1 MRSIRARV
9 TAGATLFVAVI
20 LIVAAVIA
28 VPVLGRVLTDS
39 VAESVDQDLDSL
51 ESQLEAAPD
60 RAEAVVAGID
70 DDLLVRLQTRDG
82 TEVVNDGDAAELA
95 GTDGEDAT
103 TVTVDDES
111 WLAATE
117 DTDAGTLTVARPM
130 EHVDDTVSATTVL
143 LVVAVPLM
151 VVLVGLVVWVVTGRA
166 LRPVERLR
174 RQVDRIGASD
184 LSRRVDAGDDELG
197 ALAAT
202 MNRMLGRLEQSQA
215 VQRRFV
221 SDASHELR
229 SPLATMRQ
237 YAELAVAHPEAVSTG
252 ELGEVVVAE
261 GERMQDLVEG
271 LLLLARLDEGQRPP
285 TAPVD
290 LDDLVLRDADRLRR
304 SGGGTGAVV
313 EVDTSGVGP
322 GRVEGN
328 DRLLARV
335 VRNLV
340 DNAARH
346 AEGRITLRGAVN
358 RPSGVSGCSSLSRT
372 TVRVCRRRTGRGS
385 STASPDWMRGVPGM
399 PVAVDWG
406 WPSSGT
412 WWRRTAARCRSVPVT
427 VQARCSPWTF
437 RRIRANRLKSR
448 SIAASFGEVIVRVDR
463 RPREQHRAARQVDRP
478 DHRRAGHR
486 REPGRDHRLERRPL
500 CDATGRRTPVPSAA
514 AGRPPG

>member
-28 VPVLGRVLTDS
+28 VPVLDRVLTDS

-60 RAEAVVAGID
+60 RAQAVVAGID
-70 DDLLVRLQTRDG
+70 DDLVVRLQTHDG

-103 TVTVDDES
+103 TVTVDDEA
-111 WLAATE
+111 WLSATE
-117 DTDAGTLTVARPM
+117 DTDAGTLTVARSM
-130 EHVDDTVSATTVL
+130 EHVDDTVSAMTVL

-174 RQVDRIGASD
+174 RQVDRIEASD

-202 MNRMLGRLEQSQA
+202 MNRMLSRLEQSQA

-237 YAELAVAHPEAVSTG
+237 YAELAVAHPETVSTG
-252 ELGEVVVAE
+252 ELGEVVIAE

-290 LDDLVLRDADRLRR
+290 LDDLVLREADRLRR
-304 SGGGTGAVV
+304 TGGHPGERSTAV

-340 DNAARH
+340 DNASRH
-346 AEGRITLRGAVN
+346 AEGRITLRVRSESTERGQRVQFTVADDGAGVPSEDRERIFDRFTRLDEGRARDVGGSGLGLAIVCDVVEAHGGTVSVAAGDGKGEFTGAVF
-358 RPSGVSGCSSLSRT
+358 
-372 TVRVCRRRTGRGS
+372 TVDLPADT
-385 STASPDWMRGVPGM
+385 
-399 PVAVDWG
+399 
-406 WPSSGT
+406 
-412 WWRRTAARCRSVPVT
+412 
-427 VQARCSPWTF
+427 
-437 RRIRANRLKSR
+437 
-448 SIAASFGEVIVRVDR
+448 
-463 RPREQHRAARQVDRP
+463 RE
-478 DHRRAGHR
+478 
-486 REPGRDHRLERRPL
+486 
-500 CDATGRRTPVPSAA
+500 
-514 AGRPPG
+514 

>member
-9 TAGATLFVAVI
+9 TAGATLFVAAI
-20 LIVAAVIA
+20 LIVVAVIA

-117 DTDAGTLTVARPM
+117 DTDAGMLTVARPM
-130 EHVDDTVSATTVL
+130 EHVDDTVSATTTL
-143 LVVAVPLM
+143 LVVTVPLM
-151 VVLVGLVVWVVTGRA
+151 VLLVGLVVWVVTGRA

-174 RQVDRIGASD
+174 RQVDSIGASD

-237 YAELAVAHPEAVSTG
+237 YAELAVAHPETVSSA

-290 LDDLVLRDADRLRR
+290 LDDLVLRDADRLCRT
-304 SGGGTGAVV
+304 GTAVA
-313 EVDTSGVGP
+313 VDTSGVGA

-346 AEGRITLRGAVN
+346 AEGRITLRVRSESTERGQRVQFTVADDGAGVPPEDRERIFDRFTRLDEGRARDAGGSGLGLAIVRDVVEAHGGTVSVSAGSVPGSGPGAGPGVGAGAVFTVDL
-358 RPSGVSGCSSLSRT
+358 PALSD
-372 TVRVCRRRTGRGS
+372 S
-385 STASPDWMRGVPGM
+385 
-399 PVAVDWG
+399 
-406 WPSSGT
+406 
-412 WWRRTAARCRSVPVT
+412 
-427 VQARCSPWTF
+427 
-437 RRIRANRLKSR
+437 
-448 SIAASFGEVIVRVDR
+448 
-463 RPREQHRAARQVDRP
+463 
-478 DHRRAGHR
+478 
-486 REPGRDHRLERRPL
+486 
-500 CDATGRRTPVPSAA
+500 
-514 AGRPPG
+514 

>member
-1 MRSIRARV
+1 MGRPSRGFRPVRSIRARV
-9 TAGATLFVAVI
+9 TAGATLFVAAI

-28 VPVLGRVLTDS
+28 VPVLDRALTDS

-51 ESQLEAAPD
+51 ESQLEASPG
-60 RAEAVVAGID
+60 RAQAVVAGID
-70 DDLLVRLQTRDG
+70 DDLVVRLQTHDG
-82 TEVVNDGDAAELA
+82 TEVVNDEDAAELA
-95 GTDGEDAT
+95 DTDGEDAT
-103 TVTVDDES
+103 AVTVDDEV
-111 WLAATE
+111 WLSATE
-117 DTDAGTLTVARPM
+117 DTDAGTLTVARSM

-174 RQVDRIGASD
+174 RQVDRIEASD

-202 MNRMLGRLEQSQA
+202 MNRMLSRLEQSQA

-237 YAELAVAHPEAVSTG
+237 YAELAVAHPETVPTG
-252 ELGEVVVAE
+252 ELGEVVIAE

-290 LDDLVLRDADRLRR
+290 LDDLVLRKADRLRR
-304 SGGGTGAVV
+304 TGGRPGERSTAV

-340 DNAARH
+340 DNASRH
-346 AEGRITLRGAVN
+346 AEGRITLRVH
-358 RPSGVSGCSSLSRT
+358 SES
-372 TVRVCRRRTGRGS
+372 TVRGERVLFTVADDGAGVPSEDRERIFDRFTRLDEGRARDVGGSGLGLAIVCDVVEAHGGTVSVTAGDGRGE
-385 STASPDWMRGVPGM
+385 GPG
-399 PVAVDWG
+399 AAFTVDL
-406 WPSSGT
+406 PADT
-412 WWRRTAARCRSVPVT
+412 
-427 VQARCSPWTF
+427 
-437 RRIRANRLKSR
+437 
-448 SIAASFGEVIVRVDR
+448 
-463 RPREQHRAARQVDRP
+463 RE
-478 DHRRAGHR
+478 
-486 REPGRDHRLERRPL
+486 
-500 CDATGRRTPVPSAA
+500 
-514 AGRPPG
+514 

>member
-1 MRSIRARV
+1 MGRLLRGIRPMRSIRARV

-20 LIVAAVIA
+20 LVVAAVIA

-51 ESQLEAAPD
+51 ESQLEASPG
-60 RAEAVVAGID
+60 RAQAVVAGID
-70 DDLLVRLQTRDG
+70 DDLVVRLQTHDG
-82 TEVVNDGDAAELA
+82 TEVVNDEDAAELA
-95 GTDGEDAT
+95 DTDGEDAT
-103 TVTVDDES
+103 AVTVDDEA
-111 WLAATE
+111 WLSATE
-117 DTDAGTLTVARPM
+117 DTDAGTLTVARSM

-174 RQVDRIGASD
+174 RQVDRIEASD

-202 MNRMLGRLEQSQA
+202 MNRMLSRLEQSQA

-237 YAELAVAHPEAVSTG
+237 YAELAVAHPETVPTG
-252 ELGEVVVAE
+252 ELGEVVIAE

-290 LDDLVLRDADRLRR
+290 LDDLVLREADRLRR
-304 SGGGTGAVV
+304 TGGHPGERSTAV

-346 AEGRITLRGAVN
+346 AEGRITLRVRSESTERGQRVQFTVADDGAGVPSEDRERIFDRFTRLDEGRARDVGGSGLGLAIVCDVVEAHGGTVSVAAGDGKGEFTGAVF
-358 RPSGVSGCSSLSRT
+358 
-372 TVRVCRRRTGRGS
+372 TVDLPADT
-385 STASPDWMRGVPGM
+385 
-399 PVAVDWG
+399 
-406 WPSSGT
+406 
-412 WWRRTAARCRSVPVT
+412 
-427 VQARCSPWTF
+427 
-437 RRIRANRLKSR
+437 
-448 SIAASFGEVIVRVDR
+448 
-463 RPREQHRAARQVDRP
+463 RE
-478 DHRRAGHR
+478 
-486 REPGRDHRLERRPL
+486 
-500 CDATGRRTPVPSAA
+500 
-514 AGRPPG
+514 

>member
-1 MRSIRARV
+1 MGRLLRGIRPMRSIRARV

-20 LIVAAVIA
+20 LVVAAVIA

-51 ESQLEAAPD
+51 ESQLEASPG
-60 RAEAVVAGID
+60 RAQAVVAGID
-70 DDLLVRLQTRDG
+70 DDLVVRLQTHDG
-82 TEVVNDGDAAELA
+82 TEVVNDEDAAELA
-95 GTDGEDAT
+95 DTDGEDAT
-103 TVTVDDES
+103 AVTVDDEA
-111 WLAATE
+111 WLSATE
-117 DTDAGTLTVARPM
+117 DTDAGTLTVARSM

-174 RQVDRIGASD
+174 RQVDRIEASD
-184 LSRRVDAGDDELG
+184 LSRRVDPGDDELG

-202 MNRMLGRLEQSQA
+202 MNRMLSRLEQSQA

-237 YAELAVAHPEAVSTG
+237 YAELAVAHPETVPTG
-252 ELGEVVVAE
+252 ELGEVVIAE

-271 LLLLARLDEGQRPP
+271 LLLARLDEGQRPP

-290 LDDLVLRDADRLRR
+290 LDDLVLREADRLRR
-304 SGGGTGAVV
+304 TGGHPGERSTAV

-346 AEGRITLRGAVN
+346 AEGRITLRVRSESTERGQRVQFTVADDGAGVPSEDRERIFDRFTRLDEGRARDVGGSGLGLAIVCDVVEAHGGTVSVAAGDGKGEFTGAVF
-358 RPSGVSGCSSLSRT
+358 
-372 TVRVCRRRTGRGS
+372 TVDLPADT
-385 STASPDWMRGVPGM
+385 
-399 PVAVDWG
+399 
-406 WPSSGT
+406 
-412 WWRRTAARCRSVPVT
+412 
-427 VQARCSPWTF
+427 
-437 RRIRANRLKSR
+437 
-448 SIAASFGEVIVRVDR
+448 
-463 RPREQHRAARQVDRP
+463 RE
-478 DHRRAGHR
+478 
-486 REPGRDHRLERRPL
+486 
-500 CDATGRRTPVPSAA
+500 
-514 AGRPPG
+514 

>member
-1 MRSIRARV
+1 MAGRFRFVRSIRARV

-60 RAEAVVAGID
+60 RAEAVISGID

-95 GTDGEDAT
+95 GTDGEPAT
-103 TVTVDDES
+103 AVTVDDES

-130 EHVDDTVSATTVL
+130 EHVEDTVSATTTL
-143 LVVAVPLM
+143 LVVVVPLM
-151 VVLVGLVVWVVTGRA
+151 VLLVGLVVWVVTGRA

-174 RQVDRIGASD
+174 RQVDSIGASD

-237 YAELAVAHPEAVSTG
+237 YAELAVAHPETVPTG
-252 ELGEVVVAE
+252 ELGDVVVAE

-304 SGGGTGAVV
+304 TGTAV
-313 EVDTSGVGP
+313 EVDTSGVGA

-346 AEGRITLRGAVN
+346 AEGRVELRVHSESTDLGERVLFSVADDGAGVPPEDRERIFDRFTRLDEGRARDAGGSGLGLAIVRDVVEAHSGTVSVGVRDGGGAVF
-358 RPSGVSGCSSLSRT
+358 
-372 TVRVCRRRTGRGS
+372 TVDLPADT
-385 STASPDWMRGVPGM
+385 
-399 PVAVDWG
+399 
-406 WPSSGT
+406 
-412 WWRRTAARCRSVPVT
+412 
-427 VQARCSPWTF
+427 
-437 RRIRANRLKSR
+437 
-448 SIAASFGEVIVRVDR
+448 
-463 RPREQHRAARQVDRP
+463 RE
-478 DHRRAGHR
+478 
-486 REPGRDHRLERRPL
+486 
-500 CDATGRRTPVPSAA
+500 
-514 AGRPPG
+514 

>member
-39 VAESVDQDLDSL
+39 VAETVDQDLDSL
-51 ESQLEAAPD
+51 ESQLEASPD
-60 RAEAVVAGID
+60 RAQAVVTGID
-70 DDLLVRLQTRDG
+70 DDLLVRLQTLDG
-82 TEVVNDGDAAELA
+82 TEVVNDEDAAELA
-95 GTDGEDAT
+95 GTDGEDAMA
-103 TVTVDDES
+103 VTVDDES

-117 DTDAGTLTVARPM
+117 NTDAGTLTVARPM

-151 VVLVGLVVWVVTGRA
+151 VLLVGLVVWVVTGRA

-174 RQVDRIGASD
+174 RQVDRIEASD

-202 MNRMLGRLEQSQA
+202 MNLMLSRLEQSQA
-215 VQRRFV
+215 VQRRFA

-237 YAELAVAHPEAVSTG
+237 YAELAVAHPEAVTTG

-261 GERMQDLVEG
+261 GQRMQDLVEG
-271 LLLLARLDEGQRPP
+271 LLLLARLDEGQCPP

-304 SGGGTGAVV
+304 SGGGTGTAV
-313 EVDTSGVGP
+313 EVDTSGVVP

-346 AEGRITLRGAVN
+346 AEGRVELRVRSESTDRGQRVLFTVTDDGAGVPPEDRERIFDRFTRLDEGRARDAGGSGLGLAIVRDVVEAHGGTVSVTVGGTGGAVF
-358 RPSGVSGCSSLSRT
+358 
-372 TVRVCRRRTGRGS
+372 TVDLPADT
-385 STASPDWMRGVPGM
+385 
-399 PVAVDWG
+399 
-406 WPSSGT
+406 
-412 WWRRTAARCRSVPVT
+412 
-427 VQARCSPWTF
+427 
-437 RRIRANRLKSR
+437 
-448 SIAASFGEVIVRVDR
+448 
-463 RPREQHRAARQVDRP
+463 RE
-478 DHRRAGHR
+478 
-486 REPGRDHRLERRPL
+486 
-500 CDATGRRTPVPSAA
+500 
-514 AGRPPG
+514 

>member
-1 MRSIRARV
+1 MGRLLRGIRPMRSIRARV

-82 TEVVNDGDAAELA
+82 TEVVNDEDAAELA

-237 YAELAVAHPEAVSTG
+237 YAELAVAHPETVPTE
-252 ELGEVVVAE
+252 ELG
-261 GERMQDLVEG
+261 
-271 LLLLARLDEGQRPP
+271 
-285 TAPVD
+285 
-290 LDDLVLRDADRLRR
+290 
-304 SGGGTGAVV
+304 
-313 EVDTSGVGP
+313 
-322 GRVEGN
+322 
-328 DRLLARV
+328 
-335 VRNLV
+335 
-340 DNAARH
+340 
-346 AEGRITLRGAVN
+346 
-358 RPSGVSGCSSLSRT
+358 
-372 TVRVCRRRTGRGS
+372 
-385 STASPDWMRGVPGM
+385 
-399 PVAVDWG
+399 
-406 WPSSGT
+406 
-412 WWRRTAARCRSVPVT
+412 
-427 VQARCSPWTF
+427 
-437 RRIRANRLKSR
+437 
-448 SIAASFGEVIVRVDR
+448 
-463 RPREQHRAARQVDRP
+463 
-478 DHRRAGHR
+478 
-486 REPGRDHRLERRPL
+486 
-500 CDATGRRTPVPSAA
+500 
-514 AGRPPG
+514 

>member
-1 MRSIRARV
+1 MGRLLRGSRPVRSIRARV

-20 LIVAAVIA
+20 LVVAAVIA

-60 RAEAVVAGID
+60 RAEAVVVGID

-174 RQVDRIGASD
+174 RQVDRIEASD

-202 MNRMLGRLEQSQA
+202 MNRMLSRLEQSQA

-252 ELGEVVVAE
+252 ELGEAVVAE

-290 LDDLVLRDADRLRR
+290 LDDLVLREADRLRR
-304 SGGGTGAVV
+304 TGGHPGERSTAV

-346 AEGRITLRGAVN
+346 AEGRITLRVRSESTERGQRVQFTVADDGAGVPSEDRERIFDRFTRLDEGRARDVGGSGLGLAIVCDVVEAHGGTVSVAAGDGKGEFTGAVF
-358 RPSGVSGCSSLSRT
+358 
-372 TVRVCRRRTGRGS
+372 TVDLPADT
-385 STASPDWMRGVPGM
+385 
-399 PVAVDWG
+399 
-406 WPSSGT
+406 
-412 WWRRTAARCRSVPVT
+412 
-427 VQARCSPWTF
+427 
-437 RRIRANRLKSR
+437 
-448 SIAASFGEVIVRVDR
+448 
-463 RPREQHRAARQVDRP
+463 RE
-478 DHRRAGHR
+478 
-486 REPGRDHRLERRPL
+486 
-500 CDATGRRTPVPSAA
+500 
-514 AGRPPG
+514 

>member
-1 MRSIRARV
+1 MGRLFRGLRPVRSIRARV

-39 VAESVDQDLDSL
+39 VAESVYQDLDSL
-51 ESQLEAAPD
+51 ESQLEASPD
-60 RAEAVVAGID
+60 RAAAVVSGID
-70 DDLLVRLQTRDG
+70 DDLLVRLQTRGG
-82 TEVVNDGDAAELA
+82 TEVVNDEDAAELA

-117 DTDAGTLTVARPM
+117 DTDAGTLAVARPM
-130 EHVDDTVSATTVL
+130 EHVDDTVSATTTL
-143 LVVAVPLM
+143 LVVTVPLM
-151 VVLVGLVVWVVTGRA
+151 VLLVGLVVWVVTGRA

-174 RQVDRIGASD
+174 RQVDSIEASD

-237 YAELAVAHPEAVSTG
+237 YAELAVAHPETVPTG
-252 ELGEVVVAE
+252 ELGEVVIAE

-290 LDDLVLRDADRLRR
+290 LDDLVLREADRLRR
-304 SGGGTGAVV
+304 TGGRPGERSTAV

-340 DNAARH
+340 DNASRH
-346 AEGRITLRGAVN
+346 AEGRVELRVRGESTELGERVLLTVADDGAGVPPED
-358 RPSGVSGCSSLSRT
+358 RERIFDRFTRLDEGRARDVGGSGLGLAIVCDVVEAHGGTVSVTAGD
-372 TVRVCRRRTGRGS
+372 GRGEGAGAAF
-385 STASPDWMRGVPGM
+385 T
-399 PVAVDWG
+399 VDL
-406 WPSSGT
+406 PADT
-412 WWRRTAARCRSVPVT
+412 
-427 VQARCSPWTF
+427 
-437 RRIRANRLKSR
+437 
-448 SIAASFGEVIVRVDR
+448 
-463 RPREQHRAARQVDRP
+463 RE
-478 DHRRAGHR
+478 
-486 REPGRDHRLERRPL
+486 
-500 CDATGRRTPVPSAA
+500 
-514 AGRPPG
+514 

>member
-1 MRSIRARV
+1 MGRLLRGIRPMRSIRARV

-20 LIVAAVIA
+20 LVVAAVIA

-51 ESQLEAAPD
+51 ESQLEASPG
-60 RAEAVVAGID
+60 RAQAVVAGID
-70 DDLLVRLQTRDG
+70 DDLVVRLQTHDG
-82 TEVVNDGDAAELA
+82 TEVVNDEDAAELA
-95 GTDGEDAT
+95 DTDGEDAT
-103 TVTVDDES
+103 AVTVDDEA
-111 WLAATE
+111 WLSATE
-117 DTDAGTLTVARPM
+117 DTDAGTLTVARSM

-174 RQVDRIGASD
+174 RQVDRIEASD
-184 LSRRVDAGDDELG
+184 LSRRVDSGDDELG

-202 MNRMLGRLEQSQA
+202 MNRMLSRLEQSQA

-237 YAELAVAHPEAVSTG
+237 YAELAVAHPETVPTG
-252 ELGEVVVAE
+252 ELGEVVIAE

-290 LDDLVLRDADRLRR
+290 LDDLVLREADRLRR
-304 SGGGTGAVV
+304 TGGHPGERSTAV

-340 DNAARH
+340 DNASRH
-346 AEGRITLRGAVN
+346 AEGRITLRVHSESTVRGERVLFTVADDGAGVPSEDRERIFDRFTRLDEGRARDVGGSGLGLAIVCDVVEAHGGTVSVAAGDGKGEFTGAVF
-358 RPSGVSGCSSLSRT
+358 
-372 TVRVCRRRTGRGS
+372 TVDLPADT
-385 STASPDWMRGVPGM
+385 
-399 PVAVDWG
+399 
-406 WPSSGT
+406 
-412 WWRRTAARCRSVPVT
+412 
-427 VQARCSPWTF
+427 
-437 RRIRANRLKSR
+437 
-448 SIAASFGEVIVRVDR
+448 
-463 RPREQHRAARQVDRP
+463 RE
-478 DHRRAGHR
+478 
-486 REPGRDHRLERRPL
+486 
-500 CDATGRRTPVPSAA
+500 
-514 AGRPPG
+514 

>member
-20 LIVAAVIA
+20 LVVAAVIA

-51 ESQLEAAPD
+51 ESQLEASPG
-60 RAEAVVAGID
+60 RAQAVVAGID
-70 DDLLVRLQTRDG
+70 DDLVVRLQTHDG
-82 TEVVNDGDAAELA
+82 TEVVNDEDAAELA

-103 TVTVDDES
+103 TVTVDDEA
-111 WLAATE
+111 WLSATE
-117 DTDAGTLTVARPM
+117 DTDAGTLTVARSM

-174 RQVDRIGASD
+174 RQVDRIEASD
-184 LSRRVDAGDDELG
+184 LSRRVDSGDDELG

-202 MNRMLGRLEQSQA
+202 MNRMLSRLEQSQA

-221 SDASHELR
+221 NDASHELR

-237 YAELAVAHPEAVSTG
+237 YAELAVAHPETVPTG
-252 ELGEVVVAE
+252 ELGEVVIAE

-290 LDDLVLRDADRLRR
+290 LDDLVLREADRLSRTGGHPGER
-304 SGGGTGAVV
+304 STAV

-346 AEGRITLRGAVN
+346 AEGRITLRVRSESTERGQRVQFTVADDGAGVPSEDRERIFDRFTRLDEGRARDVGGSGLGLAIVCDVVEAHGGTVSVAAGDGKGEFTGAVF
-358 RPSGVSGCSSLSRT
+358 
-372 TVRVCRRRTGRGS
+372 TVDLPADT
-385 STASPDWMRGVPGM
+385 
-399 PVAVDWG
+399 
-406 WPSSGT
+406 
-412 WWRRTAARCRSVPVT
+412 
-427 VQARCSPWTF
+427 
-437 RRIRANRLKSR
+437 
-448 SIAASFGEVIVRVDR
+448 
-463 RPREQHRAARQVDRP
+463 RE
-478 DHRRAGHR
+478 
-486 REPGRDHRLERRPL
+486 
-500 CDATGRRTPVPSAA
+500 
-514 AGRPPG
+514 

>member
-1 MRSIRARV
+1 MGRPSRGFRPVRSIRARV
-9 TAGATLFVAVI
+9 TAGATLFVAAI

-28 VPVLGRVLTDS
+28 VPVLDRALTDS

-51 ESQLEAAPD
+51 ESQLEASPD
-60 RAEAVVAGID
+60 RAEVVIAGID
-70 DDLLVRLQTRDG
+70 DDLLVRLETRDG
-82 TEVVNDGDAAELA
+82 ATVTNDDDAAELA
-95 GTDGEDAT
+95 DTDGEDAT
-103 TVTVDDES
+103 SVTVDDES

-130 EHVDDTVSATTVL
+130 EHVEDTVSATTRL
-143 LVVAVPLM
+143 LVVTVPLM
-151 VVLVGLVVWVVTGRA
+151 VLLVGLVVWVVTGRA

-174 RQVDRIGASD
+174 RQVDSIGASD

-237 YAELAVAHPEAVSTG
+237 YAELAVAHPETVPIE

-285 TAPVD
+285 AAPVD

-304 SGGGTGAVV
+304 TGTAV
-313 EVDTSGVGP
+313 EVDPSGVGA

-346 AEGRITLRGAVN
+346 AEGRVELRVRSESTEQGERVLFTVADDGAGVPPEDRERIFDRFTRLDEGRARDAGGSGLGLAIVRDVVQAHGGTVTVGAGEGTGDGTGAVF
-358 RPSGVSGCSSLSRT
+358 
-372 TVRVCRRRTGRGS
+372 TVDL
-385 STASPDWMRGVPGM
+385 P
-399 PVAVDWG
+399 
-406 WPSSGT
+406 
-412 WWRRTAARCRSVPVT
+412 AA
-427 VQARCSPWTF
+427 
-437 RRIRANRLKSR
+437 I
-448 SIAASFGEVIVRVDR
+448 D
-463 RPREQHRAARQVDRP
+463 
-478 DHRRAGHR
+478 
-486 REPGRDHRLERRPL
+486 
-500 CDATGRRTPVPSAA
+500 
-514 AGRPPG
+514 

>member
-20 LIVAAVIA
+20 LVVAAVIA

-51 ESQLEAAPD
+51 ESQLEASPG
-60 RAEAVVAGID
+60 RAQAVVAGID
-70 DDLLVRLQTRDG
+70 DDLVFRLQTHDG
-82 TEVVNDGDAAELA
+82 TEVVNDEDAAELA
-95 GTDGEDAT
+95 DTDGEDAT
-103 TVTVDDES
+103 AVTVDDEA
-111 WLAATE
+111 WLSATE
-117 DTDAGTLTVARPM
+117 DTDAGTLTVARSM
-130 EHVDDTVSATTVL
+130 EHVDDMVSATTVL

-174 RQVDRIGASD
+174 RQVDRIEASD
-184 LSRRVDAGDDELG
+184 LSRRVDPGDDELG

-202 MNRMLGRLEQSQA
+202 MNRMLSRLEQSQA

-237 YAELAVAHPEAVSTG
+237 YAELAVAHPETVPTG
-252 ELGEVVVAE
+252 ELGEVVIAE

-290 LDDLVLRDADRLRR
+290 LDDLVLREADRLSRTGGHPGER
-304 SGGGTGAVV
+304 STAV

-346 AEGRITLRGAVN
+346 AEGRITLRVRSESTERGQRVQFTVADDGAGVPSEDRERIFDRFTRLDEGRARDVGGSGLGLAIVCDVVEAHGGTVSVAAGDGKGEFTGAVF
-358 RPSGVSGCSSLSRT
+358 
-372 TVRVCRRRTGRGS
+372 TVDLPADT
-385 STASPDWMRGVPGM
+385 
-399 PVAVDWG
+399 
-406 WPSSGT
+406 
-412 WWRRTAARCRSVPVT
+412 
-427 VQARCSPWTF
+427 
-437 RRIRANRLKSR
+437 
-448 SIAASFGEVIVRVDR
+448 
-463 RPREQHRAARQVDRP
+463 RE
-478 DHRRAGHR
+478 
-486 REPGRDHRLERRPL
+486 
-500 CDATGRRTPVPSAA
+500 
-514 AGRPPG
+514 

>member
-1 MRSIRARV
+1 MGRLLRGIRPMRSIRARV
-9 TAGATLFVAVI
+9 TAGATLFVAAI

-51 ESQLEAAPD
+51 ESQLEAPPD

-82 TEVVNDGDAAELA
+82 TEVVNDEDAAELA

-130 EHVDDTVSATTVL
+130 EHVDDTVSATTTL
-143 LVVAVPLM
+143 LVVTVPLM
-151 VVLVGLVVWVVTGRA
+151 VLLVGLVVWVVTGRA

-290 LDDLVLRDADRLRR
+290 LDDLVLREADRLRR
-304 SGGGTGAVV
+304 TGGRPGERSTAV

-340 DNAARH
+340 DNASRH
-346 AEGRITLRGAVN
+346 AEGRITLRVH
-358 RPSGVSGCSSLSRT
+358 SES
-372 TVRVCRRRTGRGS
+372 TVRGERVLFTVADDGAGVPSEDRERIFDRFTRLDEGRARDVGGSGLGLAIVCDVVEAHGGTVSVTAGDGRGEGAGAAF
-385 STASPDWMRGVPGM
+385 T
-399 PVAVDWG
+399 VDL
-406 WPSSGT
+406 PADT
-412 WWRRTAARCRSVPVT
+412 
-427 VQARCSPWTF
+427 
-437 RRIRANRLKSR
+437 
-448 SIAASFGEVIVRVDR
+448 
-463 RPREQHRAARQVDRP
+463 RE
-478 DHRRAGHR
+478 
-486 REPGRDHRLERRPL
+486 
-500 CDATGRRTPVPSAA
+500 
-514 AGRPPG
+514 

>member
-1 MRSIRARV
+1 MGRLLRGIRPMRSIRARV

-20 LIVAAVIA
+20 LVVAAVIA

-51 ESQLEAAPD
+51 ESQLEASPG
-60 RAEAVVAGID
+60 RAQAVVAGID
-70 DDLLVRLQTRDG
+70 DDLVVRLQTHDG
-82 TEVVNDGDAAELA
+82 TEVVNDEDAAELA
-95 GTDGEDAT
+95 DTDGEDAT
-103 TVTVDDES
+103 AVTVDDEA
-111 WLAATE
+111 WLSATE
-117 DTDAGTLTVARPM
+117 DTDAGTLTVARSM
-130 EHVDDTVSATTVL
+130 EHVDDTVSAMTVL

-174 RQVDRIGASD
+174 RQVDRIEASD
-184 LSRRVDAGDDELG
+184 LSRRVDSGDDELG

-202 MNRMLGRLEQSQA
+202 MNRMLSRLEQSQA

-237 YAELAVAHPEAVSTG
+237 YAELAVAHPETVPTG
-252 ELGEVVVAE
+252 ELGEVVIAE

-290 LDDLVLRDADRLRR
+290 LDDLVLREADRLSRTGGHPGER
-304 SGGGTGAVV
+304 STAV

-322 GRVEGN
+322 GRVEGK

-346 AEGRITLRGAVN
+346 AEGRITLRVRSESTERGQRVQFTVADDGAGVPSEDRERIFDRFTRLDEGRARDVGGSGLGLAIVCDVVEAHGGTVSVAAGDGKGEFTGAVF
-358 RPSGVSGCSSLSRT
+358 
-372 TVRVCRRRTGRGS
+372 TVDLPADT
-385 STASPDWMRGVPGM
+385 
-399 PVAVDWG
+399 
-406 WPSSGT
+406 
-412 WWRRTAARCRSVPVT
+412 
-427 VQARCSPWTF
+427 
-437 RRIRANRLKSR
+437 
-448 SIAASFGEVIVRVDR
+448 
-463 RPREQHRAARQVDRP
+463 RE
-478 DHRRAGHR
+478 
-486 REPGRDHRLERRPL
+486 
-500 CDATGRRTPVPSAA
+500 
-514 AGRPPG
+514 

>member
-9 TAGATLFVAVI
+9 TAGATLFVAAI
-20 LIVAAVIA
+20 LIVVAVIA

-117 DTDAGTLTVARPM
+117 DTDAGMLTVARPM
-130 EHVDDTVSATTVL
+130 EHVDDTVSATTTL
-143 LVVAVPLM
+143 LVVTVPLM
-151 VVLVGLVVWVVTGRA
+151 VLLVGLVVWVVTGRA

-174 RQVDRIGASD
+174 RQVDSIGASD

-237 YAELAVAHPEAVSTG
+237 YAELAVAHPETVPTE

-304 SGGGTGAVV
+304 SGGGPGTAV
-313 EVDTSGVGP
+313 EVNTSGVGP

-328 DRLLARV
+328 DRLLARM

-346 AEGRITLRGAVN
+346 AEGRITLRVRGESTELGERVLLTVADDGAGVPPEDRERIFDRFTRLDEGRARDAGGSGLGLAIVRDVVEAHGGTVSVGAGEAAGDGTGAVF
-358 RPSGVSGCSSLSRT
+358 
-372 TVRVCRRRTGRGS
+372 TVDLPADT
-385 STASPDWMRGVPGM
+385 
-399 PVAVDWG
+399 
-406 WPSSGT
+406 
-412 WWRRTAARCRSVPVT
+412 
-427 VQARCSPWTF
+427 
-437 RRIRANRLKSR
+437 
-448 SIAASFGEVIVRVDR
+448 
-463 RPREQHRAARQVDRP
+463 RE
-478 DHRRAGHR
+478 
-486 REPGRDHRLERRPL
+486 
-500 CDATGRRTPVPSAA
+500 
-514 AGRPPG
+514 

>member
-1 MRSIRARV
+1 MGRLLRGLRPVRSIRARV

-39 VAESVDQDLDSL
+39 VAESVYQDLDSL
-51 ESQLEAAPD
+51 ESQLEASPD
-60 RAEAVVAGID
+60 RAAAVVAGID
-70 DDLLVRLQTRDG
+70 DDLLVRLQTRGG
-82 TEVVNDGDAAELA
+82 TEVVNDEDAAELA

-130 EHVDDTVSATTVL
+130 EHVDDTVSATTTL
-143 LVVAVPLM
+143 LVVTVPLM
-151 VVLVGLVVWVVTGRA
+151 VLLVGLVVWVVTGRA

-174 RQVDRIGASD
+174 RQVDSIEASD

-237 YAELAVAHPEAVSTG
+237 YAELAVAHPETVPAG
-252 ELGEVVVAE
+252 ELGEVVIAE

-290 LDDLVLRDADRLRR
+290 LDDLVLREADRLRR
-304 SGGGTGAVV
+304 TGGRPGERSTAV

-340 DNAARH
+340 DNASRH
-346 AEGRITLRGAVN
+346 AEGRVELRVH
-358 RPSGVSGCSSLSRT
+358 SES
-372 TVRVCRRRTGRGS
+372 TVRGERVLFTVADDGAGVPSEDRERIFDRFTRLDEGRARDVGGSGLGLAIVRDVVQAHGGTVTVGAGDGRGEGAGAAF
-385 STASPDWMRGVPGM
+385 T
-399 PVAVDWG
+399 VDL
-406 WPSSGT
+406 PADT
-412 WWRRTAARCRSVPVT
+412 
-427 VQARCSPWTF
+427 
-437 RRIRANRLKSR
+437 
-448 SIAASFGEVIVRVDR
+448 
-463 RPREQHRAARQVDRP
+463 RE
-478 DHRRAGHR
+478 
-486 REPGRDHRLERRPL
+486 
-500 CDATGRRTPVPSAA
+500 
-514 AGRPPG
+514 

>member
-20 LIVAAVIA
+20 LVVAAVIA

-51 ESQLEAAPD
+51 ESQLEASPG
-60 RAEAVVAGID
+60 RAQAVVAGID
-70 DDLLVRLQTRDG
+70 DDLVVRLQTHDG
-82 TEVVNDGDAAELA
+82 TEVVNDEDAAELA
-95 GTDGEDAT
+95 DTDGEDAT
-103 TVTVDDES
+103 AVTVDDEA
-111 WLAATE
+111 WLSATE
-117 DTDAGTLTVARPM
+117 DTDAGTLTVARSM

-174 RQVDRIGASD
+174 RQVDRIEASD
-184 LSRRVDAGDDELG
+184 LSRRVDPGDDELG

-202 MNRMLGRLEQSQA
+202 MNRMLSRLEQSQA

-237 YAELAVAHPEAVSTG
+237 YAELAVAHPETVPTG
-252 ELGEVVVAE
+252 ELGEVVIAE

-271 LLLLARLDEGQRPP
+271 LLLARLDEGQRPP

-290 LDDLVLRDADRLRR
+290 LDDLVLREADRLRR
-304 SGGGTGAVV
+304 TGGHPGERSTAV

-346 AEGRITLRGAVN
+346 AEGRITLRVRSESTERGQRVQFTVADDGAGVPSEDRERIFDRFTRLDEGRARDVGGSGLGLAIVCDVVEAHGGTVSVAAGDGKGEFTGAVF
-358 RPSGVSGCSSLSRT
+358 
-372 TVRVCRRRTGRGS
+372 TVDLPADT
-385 STASPDWMRGVPGM
+385 
-399 PVAVDWG
+399 
-406 WPSSGT
+406 
-412 WWRRTAARCRSVPVT
+412 
-427 VQARCSPWTF
+427 
-437 RRIRANRLKSR
+437 
-448 SIAASFGEVIVRVDR
+448 
-463 RPREQHRAARQVDRP
+463 RE
-478 DHRRAGHR
+478 
-486 REPGRDHRLERRPL
+486 
-500 CDATGRRTPVPSAA
+500 
-514 AGRPPG
+514 

>member
-1 MRSIRARV
+1 MGRLLRGIRPMRSIRARV

-20 LIVAAVIA
+20 LVVAAVIA

-51 ESQLEAAPD
+51 ESQLEASPG
-60 RAEAVVAGID
+60 RAQAVVAGID
-70 DDLLVRLQTRDG
+70 DDLVVRLQTHDG
-82 TEVVNDGDAAELA
+82 TEVVNDEDAAELA
-95 GTDGEDAT
+95 DTDGEDAT
-103 TVTVDDES
+103 AVTVDDEA
-111 WLAATE
+111 WLSATE
-117 DTDAGTLTVARPM
+117 DTDAGTLTVARSM

-174 RQVDRIGASD
+174 RQVDRIEASD
-184 LSRRVDAGDDELG
+184 LSRRVDPGDDELG

-202 MNRMLGRLEQSQA
+202 MNRMLSRLEQSQA

-237 YAELAVAHPEAVSTG
+237 YAELAVAHPETVPTG
-252 ELGEVVVAE
+252 ELGEVVIAE

-290 LDDLVLRDADRLRR
+290 LDDLVLREADRLRR
-304 SGGGTGAVV
+304 TGGHPGERSTAV

-346 AEGRITLRGAVN
+346 AEGRITLRVRSESTERGQRVQFTVADDGAGVPSEDRERIFDRFTRLDEGRARDVGGSGLGLAIVCDVVEAHGGTVSVAAGDGKGEFTGAVF
-358 RPSGVSGCSSLSRT
+358 
-372 TVRVCRRRTGRGS
+372 TVDLPADT
-385 STASPDWMRGVPGM
+385 
-399 PVAVDWG
+399 
-406 WPSSGT
+406 
-412 WWRRTAARCRSVPVT
+412 
-427 VQARCSPWTF
+427 
-437 RRIRANRLKSR
+437 
-448 SIAASFGEVIVRVDR
+448 
-463 RPREQHRAARQVDRP
+463 RE
-478 DHRRAGHR
+478 
-486 REPGRDHRLERRPL
+486 
-500 CDATGRRTPVPSAA
+500 
-514 AGRPPG
+514 

>member
-1 MRSIRARV
+1 MGRNLRGICPMRSIRARV

-39 VAESVDQDLDSL
+39 VVETVDQDLDSL
-51 ESQLEAAPD
+51 ESQLEASPG
-60 RAEAVVAGID
+60 RAQVVVAGID
-70 DDLLVRLQTRDG
+70 DDLLVRLQTHDG
-82 TEVVNDGDAAELA
+82 TEVVNDEDAAGLEALA
-95 GTDGEDAT
+95 GTDAEDAS

-130 EHVDDTVSATTVL
+130 EHVDDTVSATTML

-151 VVLVGLVVWVVTGRA
+151 VLLVGLVVWVVTGRA

-174 RQVDRIGASD
+174 RQVDRIEASD

-202 MNRMLGRLEQSQA
+202 MNRMLSRLEQSQA

-304 SGGGTGAVV
+304 AGAGSGGGPGTAVA
-313 EVDTSGVGP
+313 VDTSGVGP

-346 AEGRITLRGAVN
+346 AEGRIELQVRSESTEQGQRVLFSVADDGAGVTPEDRERIFDRFTRLDEGRARDAGGSGLGLAIVRDVVEAHGGTVSVSGGGEGAVF
-358 RPSGVSGCSSLSRT
+358 
-372 TVRVCRRRTGRGS
+372 TVDLP
-385 STASPDWMRGVPGM
+385 ADPD
-399 PVAVDWG
+399 
-406 WPSSGT
+406 
-412 WWRRTAARCRSVPVT
+412 
-427 VQARCSPWTF
+427 
-437 RRIRANRLKSR
+437 
-448 SIAASFGEVIVRVDR
+448 E
-463 RPREQHRAARQVDRP
+463 
-478 DHRRAGHR
+478 
-486 REPGRDHRLERRPL
+486 
-500 CDATGRRTPVPSAA
+500 
-514 AGRPPG
+514 

>member
-20 LIVAAVIA
+20 LVVAAVIA

-51 ESQLEAAPD
+51 ESQLEASPG
-60 RAEAVVAGID
+60 RAQAVVAGID
-70 DDLLVRLQTRDG
+70 DDLVVRLQTHDG
-82 TEVVNDGDAAELA
+82 TEVVNDEDAAELA
-95 GTDGEDAT
+95 DTDGEDAT
-103 TVTVDDES
+103 AVTVDDEA
-111 WLAATE
+111 WLSATE
-117 DTDAGTLTVARPM
+117 DTDAGTLTVARSM

-174 RQVDRIGASD
+174 RQVDRIEASD
-184 LSRRVDAGDDELG
+184 LSRRVDPGDDELG

-202 MNRMLGRLEQSQA
+202 MNRMLSRLEQSQA

-237 YAELAVAHPEAVSTG
+237 YAELAVAHPETVPTG
-252 ELGEVVVAE
+252 ELGEVVIAE

-290 LDDLVLRDADRLRR
+290 LDDLVLREADRLRR
-304 SGGGTGAVV
+304 TGGHPGERSTAV

-328 DRLLARV
+328 DWLLARV

-346 AEGRITLRGAVN
+346 AEGRITLRVRSESTERGQRVQFTVADDGAGVPSEDRERIFDRFTRLDEGRARDVGGSGLGLAIVCDVVEAHGGTVSVAAGDGKGEFTGAVF
-358 RPSGVSGCSSLSRT
+358 
-372 TVRVCRRRTGRGS
+372 TVDLPADT
-385 STASPDWMRGVPGM
+385 
-399 PVAVDWG
+399 
-406 WPSSGT
+406 
-412 WWRRTAARCRSVPVT
+412 
-427 VQARCSPWTF
+427 
-437 RRIRANRLKSR
+437 
-448 SIAASFGEVIVRVDR
+448 
-463 RPREQHRAARQVDRP
+463 RE
-478 DHRRAGHR
+478 
-486 REPGRDHRLERRPL
+486 
-500 CDATGRRTPVPSAA
+500 
-514 AGRPPG
+514 

>member
-1 MRSIRARV
+1 MGRLLRGIRPMRSIRARV

-20 LIVAAVIA
+20 LVVAAVIA

-51 ESQLEAAPD
+51 ESQLEASPG
-60 RAEAVVAGID
+60 RAQAVVAGID
-70 DDLLVRLQTRDG
+70 DDLVVRLQTHDG
-82 TEVVNDGDAAELA
+82 TEVVNDEDAAELA

-103 TVTVDDES
+103 TVTVDDEA
-111 WLAATE
+111 WLSATE
-117 DTDAGTLTVARPM
+117 DTDAGTLTVARSM

-174 RQVDRIGASD
+174 RQVDRIEASD
-184 LSRRVDAGDDELG
+184 LSRRVDSGDDELG

-202 MNRMLGRLEQSQA
+202 MNRMLSRLEQSQA

-221 SDASHELR
+221 NDASHELR

-237 YAELAVAHPEAVSTG
+237 YAELAVAHPETVPTG
-252 ELGEVVVAE
+252 ELGEVVIAE

-290 LDDLVLRDADRLRR
+290 LDDLVLREADRLSRTGGHPGER
-304 SGGGTGAVV
+304 STAV

-346 AEGRITLRGAVN
+346 AEGRITLRVRSESTERGQRVQFTVADDGAGVPSEDRERIFDRFTRLDEGRARDVGGSGLGLAIVCDVVEAHGGTVSVAAGDGKGEFTGAVF
-358 RPSGVSGCSSLSRT
+358 
-372 TVRVCRRRTGRGS
+372 TVDLPADT
-385 STASPDWMRGVPGM
+385 
-399 PVAVDWG
+399 
-406 WPSSGT
+406 
-412 WWRRTAARCRSVPVT
+412 
-427 VQARCSPWTF
+427 
-437 RRIRANRLKSR
+437 
-448 SIAASFGEVIVRVDR
+448 
-463 RPREQHRAARQVDRP
+463 RE
-478 DHRRAGHR
+478 
-486 REPGRDHRLERRPL
+486 
-500 CDATGRRTPVPSAA
+500 
-514 AGRPPG
+514 

>member
-1 MRSIRARV
+1 MGRLLRGIRPMRSIRARV

-20 LIVAAVIA
+20 LVVAAVIA

-51 ESQLEAAPD
+51 ESQLEASPG
-60 RAEAVVAGID
+60 RAQAVVAGID
-70 DDLLVRLQTRDG
+70 DDLVVRLQTHDG
-82 TEVVNDGDAAELA
+82 TEVVNDEDAAELA
-95 GTDGEDAT
+95 DTDGEDAT
-103 TVTVDDES
+103 AVTVDDEA
-111 WLAATE
+111 WLSATE
-117 DTDAGTLTVARPM
+117 DTDAGTLTVARSM

-174 RQVDRIGASD
+174 RQVDRIEASD
-184 LSRRVDAGDDELG
+184 LSRRVDSGDDELG

-202 MNRMLGRLEQSQA
+202 MNRMLSRLEQSQA

-237 YAELAVAHPEAVSTG
+237 YAELAVAHPETVPTG
-252 ELGEVVVAE
+252 ELGEIVIAE

-290 LDDLVLRDADRLRR
+290 LDDLVLREADRLRR
-304 SGGGTGAVV
+304 TGGHPGERSTAV

-340 DNAARH
+340 DNASRH
-346 AEGRITLRGAVN
+346 AEGRVELRVHSESTVRGERVLFTVADDGAGVPSEDRERIFDRFTRLDEGRARDVGGSGLGLAIVCDVVEAHGGTVSVAAGDGKGEFTGAVF
-358 RPSGVSGCSSLSRT
+358 
-372 TVRVCRRRTGRGS
+372 TVDLPADT
-385 STASPDWMRGVPGM
+385 
-399 PVAVDWG
+399 
-406 WPSSGT
+406 
-412 WWRRTAARCRSVPVT
+412 
-427 VQARCSPWTF
+427 
-437 RRIRANRLKSR
+437 
-448 SIAASFGEVIVRVDR
+448 
-463 RPREQHRAARQVDRP
+463 RE
-478 DHRRAGHR
+478 
-486 REPGRDHRLERRPL
+486 
-500 CDATGRRTPVPSAA
+500 
-514 AGRPPG
+514 

>member
-130 EHVDDTVSATTVL
+130 EHVDDTVSATTTL
-143 LVVAVPLM
+143 LVVTVPLM
-151 VVLVGLVVWVVTGRA
+151 VLLVGLVVWVVTGRA

-174 RQVDRIGASD
+174 RQVDSIGASD

-237 YAELAVAHPEAVSTG
+237 YAELAVAHPETVPTE

-271 LLLLARLDEGQRPP
+271 LLLLARL
-285 TAPVD
+285 
-290 LDDLVLRDADRLRR
+290 
-304 SGGGTGAVV
+304 
-313 EVDTSGVGP
+313 
-322 GRVEGN
+322 
-328 DRLLARV
+328 
-335 VRNLV
+335 
-340 DNAARH
+340 
-346 AEGRITLRGAVN
+346 
-358 RPSGVSGCSSLSRT
+358 
-372 TVRVCRRRTGRGS
+372 
-385 STASPDWMRGVPGM
+385 
-399 PVAVDWG
+399 
-406 WPSSGT
+406 
-412 WWRRTAARCRSVPVT
+412 
-427 VQARCSPWTF
+427 
-437 RRIRANRLKSR
+437 
-448 SIAASFGEVIVRVDR
+448 
-463 RPREQHRAARQVDRP
+463 
-478 DHRRAGHR
+478 
-486 REPGRDHRLERRPL
+486 
-500 CDATGRRTPVPSAA
+500 
-514 AGRPPG
+514 

>member
-1 MRSIRARV
+1 VRSIRARV

-20 LIVAAVIA
+20 LVVAAVIA

-60 RAEAVVAGID
+60 RAEAVVVGID

-174 RQVDRIGASD
+174 RQVDRIEASD

-202 MNRMLGRLEQSQA
+202 MNRMLSRLEQSQA

-252 ELGEVVVAE
+252 ELGEAVVAE

-290 LDDLVLRDADRLRR
+290 LDDLVLREADRLRR
-304 SGGGTGAVV
+304 TGGHPGERSTAV

-346 AEGRITLRGAVN
+346 AEGRITLRVRSESTERGQRVQFTVADDGAGVPSEDRERIFDRFTRLDEGRARDVGGSGLGLAIVCDVVEAHGGTVSVAAGDGKGEFTGAVF
-358 RPSGVSGCSSLSRT
+358 
-372 TVRVCRRRTGRGS
+372 TVDLPADT
-385 STASPDWMRGVPGM
+385 
-399 PVAVDWG
+399 
-406 WPSSGT
+406 
-412 WWRRTAARCRSVPVT
+412 
-427 VQARCSPWTF
+427 
-437 RRIRANRLKSR
+437 
-448 SIAASFGEVIVRVDR
+448 
-463 RPREQHRAARQVDRP
+463 RE
-478 DHRRAGHR
+478 
-486 REPGRDHRLERRPL
+486 
-500 CDATGRRTPVPSAA
+500 
-514 AGRPPG
+514 

>member
-1 MRSIRARV
+1 MGRLLRGIRPMRSIRARV

-82 TEVVNDGDAAELA
+82 TEVVNDEDAAELA

-130 EHVDDTVSATTVL
+130 EHVDDTVSATTTL
-143 LVVAVPLM
+143 LVVTVPLM
-151 VVLVGLVVWVVTGRA
+151 VLLVGLVVWVVTGRA

-174 RQVDRIGASD
+174 RQVDSIGASD

-237 YAELAVAHPEAVSTG
+237 YAELAVAHPETVPTE

-304 SGGGTGAVV
+304 SGGGTGAAV

-346 AEGRITLRGAVN
+346 AEGRITLRVRSESTERGQRVQFTVADDGAGVPPED
-358 RPSGVSGCSSLSRT
+358 RERIFDRFTRLDEGRARDAGGSGLGLAIVRDVVEAHGGTVSVGAGD
-372 TVRVCRRRTGRGS
+372 GRGEGAGAAF
-385 STASPDWMRGVPGM
+385 T
-399 PVAVDWG
+399 VDL
-406 WPSSGT
+406 PADT
-412 WWRRTAARCRSVPVT
+412 
-427 VQARCSPWTF
+427 
-437 RRIRANRLKSR
+437 
-448 SIAASFGEVIVRVDR
+448 
-463 RPREQHRAARQVDRP
+463 RE
-478 DHRRAGHR
+478 
-486 REPGRDHRLERRPL
+486 
-500 CDATGRRTPVPSAA
+500 
-514 AGRPPG
+514 

>member
-1 MRSIRARV
+1 
-9 TAGATLFVAVI
+9 
-20 LIVAAVIA
+20 
-28 VPVLGRVLTDS
+28 
-39 VAESVDQDLDSL
+39 
-51 ESQLEAAPD
+51 
-60 RAEAVVAGID
+60 
-70 DDLLVRLQTRDG
+70 
-82 TEVVNDGDAAELA
+82 
-95 GTDGEDAT
+95 
-103 TVTVDDES
+103 
-111 WLAATE
+111 
-117 DTDAGTLTVARPM
+117 M
-130 EHVDDTVSATTVL
+130 EHVDDTVSATTTL
-143 LVVAVPLM
+143 LVVTVPLM
-151 VVLVGLVVWVVTGRA
+151 VLLVGLVVWVVTGRA

-174 RQVDRIGASD
+174 RQVDSIGASD

-237 YAELAVAHPEAVSTG
+237 YAELAVAYPETVPTE

-304 SGGGTGAVV
+304 SGGGTGAAV

-346 AEGRITLRGAVN
+346 AEGRITLRVRSESTERGQWVQFTVADEGAGVPPEDRERIFDRFTRLDEGRARDAGGSGLGLAIVRDVVETHGGTVSVSTGDGAGAV
-358 RPSGVSGCSSLSRT
+358 L
-372 TVRVCRRRTGRGS
+372 TVDLP
-385 STASPDWMRGVPGM
+385 ADPG
-399 PVAVDWG
+399 
-406 WPSSGT
+406 
-412 WWRRTAARCRSVPVT
+412 
-427 VQARCSPWTF
+427 
-437 RRIRANRLKSR
+437 
-448 SIAASFGEVIVRVDR
+448 E
-463 RPREQHRAARQVDRP
+463 
-478 DHRRAGHR
+478 
-486 REPGRDHRLERRPL
+486 
-500 CDATGRRTPVPSAA
+500 
-514 AGRPPG
+514 

>member
-20 LIVAAVIA
+20 LVVAAVIA

-51 ESQLEAAPD
+51 ESQLEASPG
-60 RAEAVVAGID
+60 RAQAVVAGID
-70 DDLLVRLQTRDG
+70 DDLVVRLQTHDG
-82 TEVVNDGDAAELA
+82 TEVVNDEDAAELA
-95 GTDGEDAT
+95 DTDGEDAT
-103 TVTVDDES
+103 AVTVDDEA
-111 WLAATE
+111 WLSATE
-117 DTDAGTLTVARPM
+117 DTDAGTLTVARSM

-174 RQVDRIGASD
+174 RQVDRIEASD
-184 LSRRVDAGDDELG
+184 LSRRVDPGDDELG

-202 MNRMLGRLEQSQA
+202 MNRMLSRLEQSQA

-237 YAELAVAHPEAVSTG
+237 YAELAVAHPETVPTG
-252 ELGEVVVAE
+252 ELGEVVIAE

-290 LDDLVLRDADRLRR
+290 LDDLVLREADRLRR
-304 SGGGTGAVV
+304 TGGHPGERSTAV

-346 AEGRITLRGAVN
+346 AEGRITLRVRSESTERGQRVQFTVADDGAGVPSEDRERIFDRFTRLDEGRARDVGGSGLGLAIVCDVVEAHGGTVSVAAGDGKGEFTGAVF
-358 RPSGVSGCSSLSRT
+358 
-372 TVRVCRRRTGRGS
+372 TVDLPADT
-385 STASPDWMRGVPGM
+385 
-399 PVAVDWG
+399 
-406 WPSSGT
+406 
-412 WWRRTAARCRSVPVT
+412 
-427 VQARCSPWTF
+427 
-437 RRIRANRLKSR
+437 
-448 SIAASFGEVIVRVDR
+448 
-463 RPREQHRAARQVDRP
+463 RE
-478 DHRRAGHR
+478 
-486 REPGRDHRLERRPL
+486 
-500 CDATGRRTPVPSAA
+500 
-514 AGRPPG
+514 